1 MLGVGVGVLEVVVRS
16 GEQDLEKGS
25 VREMSHPLVLAPST
39 RSSLRNGLQAGMAI
53 SLPGAL
59 FHPESV
65 VENNKLTFT
74 LGSVECKE

>member
-1 MLGVGVGVLEVVVRS
+1 
-16 GEQDLEKGS
+16 
-25 VREMSHPLVLAPST
+25 MSHPLVLAPST
-39 RSSLRNGLQAGMAI
+39 RSSLRNGLQVGMAI
-53 SLPGAL
+53 SLPEAL

>member
-1 MLGVGVGVLEVVVRS
+1 MISNGLGLDRPARLLRTCGKALG
-16 GEQDLEKGS
+16 
-25 VREMSHPLVLAPST
+25 REMSHPLVLAPST

>member
-1 MLGVGVGVLEVVVRS
+1 MRS
-16 GEQDLEKGS
+16 LTNQDVNSTFKIHHSTFYILHSSTATSPSLPFANIRVHSEKGS
-25 VREMSHPLVLAPST
+25 
-39 RSSLRNGLQAGMAI
+39 GMAI